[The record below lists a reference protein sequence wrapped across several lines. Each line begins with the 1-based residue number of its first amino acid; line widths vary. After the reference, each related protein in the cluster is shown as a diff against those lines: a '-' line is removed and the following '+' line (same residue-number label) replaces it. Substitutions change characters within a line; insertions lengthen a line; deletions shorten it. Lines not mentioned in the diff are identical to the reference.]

1 MKKFIKKTLAGL
13 IAGVMA
19 VSSMPFVALADD
31 VAEITGAVKYGSVIF
46 TYGTNSVS
54 TDYNY
59 LMKGTQIAAG
69 DVKSATD
76 CKTTV
81 SVANGVTINSVSCV
95 EDSSAQLSVSNN
107 VLTGNF
113 SSNHDDSTVTLK
125 TSVTYNGKSYVSY
138 NKVFVDTIPVPAHA
152 ASISQRYYGLNNP
165 LKSIMAYSQTLKGS
179 LGQGS
184 SDGSSTSN
192 GLSADAKELFVPG
205 TQVRYDNQNDTN
217 HWRLTNN
224 ITLDKVAG
232 YTGYGNSGGWGKGT
246 NTLTTTA
253 PTGYYYFDKSTTDNY
268 GFSAQNG
275 STFTFDMVTIP
286 FNIVTGD
293 NASAGSVNLDTHTLT
308 GDNFTQTD
316 PYSTFSYD
324 SSTGV
329 PSTTIFTN
337 KITGNASSIT
347 SGTMTGSYELRFAN
361 NNSSGVWAVNITKS
375 NWNVYVADKTVARNP
390 YNTANSSIKTSD
402 VYTDDSWNAYKTA
415 YLNDE
420 EFLSNYKN
428 VALGTVQATATDLGT
443 ALTTAYN
450 NLEQKTYTYS
460 FVNADGITV
469 DTVEATSVEEALKS
483 APTNTATKYDYVD
496 NTKHKTTTYAWQEA
510 SEVTGTTINEVES
523 VVEEAHTIDAN
534 THLCTL
540 CGGYALDTSAYETA
554 LAEVKAIAENKDEK
568 YTTDSITALN
578 QVINSVEEERK
589 KVTTQEELD
598 TLTKILR
605 ESVYDLAIA
614 KNTVTFYTVA
624 AGSSVPTQVDTQTL
638 DYGTTYTA
646 NAGSNVKQWTVTTD
660 ESHTSTKLNTF
671 DSSVNVIVTK
681 DVSIYA
687 YLSDEDTSVTSSKVT
702 FLGKNNQVV
711 AIKYVASGEE
721 LKTSTVDIPE
731 IPFYSAG
738 SWSEETITGDGNE
751 YTVKASYTY
760 LLGATT
766 CQVNL
771 VDDSGIIWTK
781 DYSYDSYVY
790 LSKADKSKKYALYSD
805 KACTKLLTYID
816 GVDFYAPKTDAVYV
830 KEYTEEAQP
839 TVAVTGSFSTSTST
853 KKYANFNCKFFLP
866 ADATA
871 VEWGLEVKIGDG
883 VYAKVKAESKS
894 ERNEYTVKLGTG
906 IDSGTNS
913 IEGRAYLV
921 YEYNG
926 VTYTINSGDLT
937 TVTLS

>member
-19 VSSMPFVALADD
+19 VSSMPFVALASDNGMSFKTGISISGYENQYGLMYYTTSNNDYAFSVLKEVDSNGVITVKKGSDFTITQSFGTWSNDTTSTAGDD
-31 VAEITGAVKYGSVIF
+31 SFASKGLHWHYGSNSTSYALGATTVTTGDGITYWTANIKGSSTEIQSTIDGTLANQGVNDDNRATSGDGGSHEAYGVYHF
-46 TYGTNSVS
+46 TPNSFSQLNTPGEYEIELKTAVSFSQWKYVFPKNQWCSIYGTVS
-54 TDYNY
+54 
-59 LMKGTQIAAG
+59 
-69 DVKSATD
+69 
-76 CKTTV
+76 
-81 SVANGVTINSVSCV
+81 
-95 EDSSAQLSVSNN
+95 
-107 VLTGNF
+107 
-113 SSNHDDSTVTLK
+113 
-125 TSVTYNGKSYVSY
+125 
-138 NKVFVDTIPVPAHA
+138 TIPVKV
-152 ASISQRYYGLNNP
+152 RVVDDYTFV
-165 LKSIMAYSQTLKGS
+165 K
-179 LGQGS
+179 
-184 SDGSSTSN
+184 N
-192 GLSADAKELFVPG
+192 GGESE
-205 TQVRYDNQNDTN
+205 
-217 HWRLTNN
+217 
-224 ITLDKVAG
+224 
-232 YTGYGNSGGWGKGT
+232 
-246 NTLTTTA
+246 
-253 PTGYYYFDKSTTDNY
+253 
-268 GFSAQNG
+268 
-275 STFTFDMVTIP
+275 
-286 FNIVTGD
+286 
-293 NASAGSVNLDTHTLT
+293 
-308 GDNFTQTD
+308 
-316 PYSTFSYD
+316 
-324 SSTGV
+324 
-329 PSTTIFTN
+329 
-337 KITGNASSIT
+337 
-347 SGTMTGSYELRFAN
+347 
-361 NNSSGVWAVNITKS
+361 
-375 NWNVYVADKTVARNP
+375 
-390 YNTANSSIKTSD
+390 
-402 VYTDDSWNAYKTA
+402 
-415 YLNDE
+415 
-420 EFLSNYKN
+420 
-428 VALGTVQATATDLGT
+428 TVQA
-443 ALTTAYN
+443 
-450 NLEQKTYTYS
+450 
-460 FVNADGITV
+460 I
-469 DTVEATSVEEALKS
+469 SVSEALKS

-496 NTKHKTTTYAWQEA
+496 NTKHKTTTYAWQKA
-510 SEVTGTTINEVES
+510 SEVTDTTINEVES

-540 CGGYALDTSAYETA
+540 CEGYAIDTSAYDTA
-554 LAEVKAIAENKDEK
+554 LKEVKKIAENEDKE
-568 YTTDSITALN
+568 YTDDSIDALN
-578 QVINSVEEERK
+578 QVIASVEEERT
-589 KVTTQEELD
+589 KVTTQEQLD

-624 AGSSVPTQVDTQTL
+624 AGSSVPTEVESKTL

-687 YLSDEDTSVTSSKVT
+687 YLSDEDASETSSKVT

-711 AIKYVASGEE
+711 AIKYVAQGEKLE
-721 LKTSTVDIPE
+721 TSTVDIPE

-738 SWSEETITGDGNE
+738 TWSEETITGDGNE

-805 KACTKLLTYID
+805 EACTKLLTYID
-816 GVDFYAPKTDAVYV
+816 GVDFYAPKTAAVYV
-830 KEYTEEAQP
+830 KEYTEDAQP

-853 KKYANFNCKFFLP
+853 KRYANFNCKFFLP
-866 ADATA
+866 AEATA

-883 VYAKVKAESKS
+883 VFAKVKAESKS

>member
-19 VSSMPFVALADD
+19 VSSMPFAALTAYADD
-31 VAEITGAVKYGSVIF
+31 
-46 TYGTNSVS
+46 
-54 TDYNY
+54 
-59 LMKGTQIAAG
+59 
-69 DVKSATD
+69 
-76 CKTTV
+76 
-81 SVANGVTINSVSCV
+81 
-95 EDSSAQLSVSNN
+95 
-107 VLTGNF
+107 
-113 SSNHDDSTVTLK
+113 
-125 TSVTYNGKSYVSY
+125 SY
-138 NKVFVDTIPVPAHA
+138 NT
-152 ASISQRYYGLNNP
+152 
-165 LKSIMAYSQTLKGS
+165 M
-179 LGQGS
+179 
-184 SDGSSTSN
+184 
-192 GLSADAKELFVPG
+192 
-205 TQVRYDNQNDTN
+205 
-217 HWRLTNN
+217 
-224 ITLDKVAG
+224 
-232 YTGYGNSGGWGKGT
+232 
-246 NTLTTTA
+246 
-253 PTGYYYFDKSTTDNY
+253 
-268 GFSAQNG
+268 
-275 STFTFDMVTIP
+275 
-286 FNIVTGD
+286 
-293 NASAGSVNLDTHTLT
+293 
-308 GDNFTQTD
+308 
-316 PYSTFSYD
+316 
-324 SSTGV
+324 
-329 PSTTIFTN
+329 PSTTFTA
-337 KITGNASSIT
+337 KTGTA
-347 SGTMTGSYELRFAN
+347 
-361 NNSSGVWAVNITKS
+361 KP
-375 NWNVYVADKTVARNP
+375 NWEGDSTDKTCVG
-390 YNTANSSIKTSD
+390 Y
-402 VYTDDSWNAYKTA
+402 
-415 YLNDE
+415 
-420 EFLSNYKN
+420 
-428 VALGTVQATATDLGT
+428 
-443 ALTTAYN
+443 YN
-450 NLEQKTYTYS
+450 NLLFASSMSSSFDDYICSTDTSYCQTRGFYPTMVLLYDGVNDSYAPIMGAAKKSDPLSWTARYLQYYVPMDSNNTSDLQDSSNFYADRWLGSDSSSTLDFTKTILSTHHSVNSSVENNIVNFGLTKGTYYPHSSKLHVKDSITFEANDGYSHSQNIYWFAGSHTNAGKAASDCDKAISQANKTTYVVNYKPLYDAATEAANALKTFDQNKYTVASVNAYYDAINDLYNFDPNTYFNSISESDVSTKVDECAKEIKSKVDSYNSAKAGLTLLKTYTYS
-460 FVNADGITV
+460 FVNADGTTV
-469 DTVEATSVEEALKS
+469 NTVEATSVEEALKS

-510 SEVTGTTINEVES
+510 SEVTDTTINEVES

-534 THLCTL
+534 THQCTL
-540 CGGYALDTSAYETA
+540 CEGYALDTSAYETA
-554 LAEVKAIAENKDEK
+554 LDEVKAIAKNEDKK
-568 YTTDSITALN
+568 YTDDSINALN
-578 QVINSVEEERK
+578 QVIASVEEERT
-589 KVTTQEELD
+589 KVTTQEQLD

-614 KNTVTFYTVA
+614 KNKVTFYTVA
-624 AGSSVPTQVDTQTL
+624 AGSSVPTQVELKTL

-646 NAGSNVKQWTVTTD
+646 NANANVKQWTVTTD

-687 YLSDEDTSVTSSKVT
+687 YLSDEDTAATSSKVT

-711 AIKYVASGEE
+711 AIKYVAQGEE
-721 LKTSTVDIPE
+721 LKTNTVDIPE

-771 VDDSGIIWTK
+771 VENGEITWKK

-805 KACTKLLTYID
+805 EACTKLLTYID
-816 GVDFYAPKTDAVYV
+816 GVDFYAPKTAAVYV
-830 KEYTEEAQP
+830 KEYTEDAQP

-883 VYAKVKAESKS
+883 VFAKVKAESKS

>member
-19 VSSMPFVALADD
+19 VSSMPFVALAADTTALD
-31 VAEITGAVKYGSVIF
+31 EAETALNSFVYTNPTGDYGS
-46 TYGTNSVS
+46 
-54 TDYNY
+54 
-59 LMKGTQIAAG
+59 
-69 DVKSATD
+69 
-76 CKTTV
+76 
-81 SVANGVTINSVSCV
+81 
-95 EDSSAQLSVSNN
+95 
-107 VLTGNF
+107 
-113 SSNHDDSTVTLK
+113 
-125 TSVTYNGKSYVSY
+125 
-138 NKVFVDTIPVPAHA
+138 
-152 ASISQRYYGLNNP
+152 
-165 LKSIMAYSQTLKGS
+165 
-179 LGQGS
+179 
-184 SDGSSTSN
+184 
-192 GLSADAKELFVPG
+192 
-205 TQVRYDNQNDTN
+205 
-217 HWRLTNN
+217 
-224 ITLDKVAG
+224 
-232 YTGYGNSGGWGKGT
+232 
-246 NTLTTTA
+246 
-253 PTGYYYFDKSTTDNY
+253 
-268 GFSAQNG
+268 
-275 STFTFDMVTIP
+275 
-286 FNIVTGD
+286 
-293 NASAGSVNLDTHTLT
+293 LT
-308 GDNFTQTD
+308 GDKTSD
-316 PYSTFSYD
+316 FSSGTNY
-324 SSTGV
+324 
-329 PSTTIFTN
+329 TTYMRNVLYGEKGAGDDQGKT
-337 KITGNASSIT
+337 T
-347 SGTMTGSYELRFAN
+347 SGTVSATIHYPQMVLLYDGTNELDTPVLALAMSTGQDRYTYAAVN
-361 NNSSGVWAVNITKS
+361 NNSNLKYTNETIWYGTDQSDNWTLLYSTSHDDDIGALGAVTTAGKAPQISKKKIIGIIGWNNIWYRWANMFRFNGSFATDEYTKS
-375 NWNVYVADKTVARNP
+375 VTPSVTFYSGSNDTMTTTDIVNNCNATKPLYYINYKAVLDKID
-390 YNTANSSIKTSD
+390 TAKSDITSVSYD
-402 VYTDDSWNAYKTA
+402 KYTEDSVNAYANAVK
-415 YLNDE
+415 
-420 EFLSNYKN
+420 
-428 VALGTVQATATDLGT
+428 ALTSFNPATDLTFSASSLENDVNDAGT
-443 ALTTAYN
+443 KIKELVDNYDSAKAGLT
-450 NLEQKTYTYS
+450 LKTYTYS
-460 FVNADGITV
+460 FVNAEGTIV
-469 DTVEATSVEEALKS
+469 NTVEATSVEEALKS

-496 NTKHKTTTYAWQEA
+496 NTKHKTKTYAWQEA
-510 SEVTGTTINEVES
+510 SAVTDTTINEVES

-534 THLCTL
+534 THKCTL
-540 CGGYALDTSAYETA
+540 CGGYALDTSAYDTA
-554 LAEVKAIAENKDEK
+554 LKEVKAIAKNEDQE
-568 YTTDSITALN
+568 YTDDSINALN
-578 QVINSVEEERK
+578 QVIASVEEERT

-624 AGSSVPTQVDTQTL
+624 AGSSVPTEVESKTL

-646 NAGSNVKQWTVTTD
+646 NANANVKQWTVTTD

-711 AIKYVASGEE
+711 AIKYVAQGEE
-721 LKTSTVDIPE
+721 LKTNTVDIPE

-738 SWSEETITGDGNE
+738 TWSEESITGDGNE

-760 LLGATT
+760 LLGATN

-771 VDDSGIIWTK
+771 VENGKITWTK

-805 KACTKLLTYID
+805 EACTKLLTYID
-816 GVDFYAPKTDAVYV
+816 GVDFYAPKTAAVYV

-883 VYAKVKAESKS
+883 VFAKVKAESKS